1 MMDLFTR
8 LGKHSDILLA
18 AGVLGVIGVLVI
30 PVPPLL
36 LDFMLAFNIT
46 VAVLILLVTLYLH
59 KPLEFSVFPGLLL
72 MVTLLR
78 LSLNVA
84 STRLILGDGYAGEV
98 IQSFGNFV
106 VKGNYVVGLIVFII
120 LVVIQFVVITKG
132 SGRISEV
139 AARFTLDAMPGKQ
152 MAIDADL
159 NAGLISESDARERRE
174 AISNEADFYGAMDG
188 ASKFVRGDAIAGI
201 LITLVNIIGGFIIG
215 VAQRGL
221 PFSEA
226 LKTYTLLSIGD
237 GLVSQIPALIISI
250 AAGIIVTRAASEGNM
265 AEELSTQ
272 LTMKPRPVLIAGGML
287 VFLGLVPGLPTVP
300 FLLAGVV
307 ACVAGMASRKR
318 EIEATQAALVAETV
332 TEEEEAP
339 SERTEDYLKL
349 DLLEIEIGYA
359 LIPLVDVAVD
369 GDLLERI
376 SSIRKQM
383 AQEVGVVLPPIR
395 IRDNVQLKPGRY
407 VIKIKGSEIASG
419 EIVMNRLLAIGSNPE
434 GEELGGFP
442 TIDPAFGMEAWWI
455 QPTERDRAEMMGF
468 AVVEPPAVLA
478 THLAETIRSHYA
490 ELLTRQDVSHLLETL
505 KADYPAVVESVVPE
519 ILSLGQVQK
528 VLQNLLA
535 ERIPIRDL
543 LTILENLADYALETK
558 EPDILTEYV
567 RMALRRQISG
577 LYSDSSGSI
586 KVLTLDQ
593 ATEELL
599 SETLQHQKTG
609 LVLAA
614 PPDVVK
620 SLTEQIS
627 PFVDRSLAQG
637 ETPVMLA
644 APNIRLALRRLLAGA
659 LPQLAVVSI
668 NELLPNLEVFAMHQ
682 IGVER
687 AS

>member
-8 LGKHSDILLA
+8 IGKHSDIVLA

-30 PVPPLL
+30 PVPAIL

-98 IQSFGNFV
+98 IQAFGHFV

-159 NAGLISESDARERRE
+159 NAGLINESDARDRRE
-174 AISNEADFYGAMDG
+174 AISKEADFYGAMDG

-215 VAQRGL
+215 VAQRGM

-265 AEELSTQ
+265 ADELSRQ
-272 LTMKPRPVLIAGGML
+272 LTVKPRPVLIAGGML
-287 VFLGLVPGLPTVP
+287 TFLGLVPGLPTIP
-300 FLLAGVV
+300 FLMAGAVAGVV
-307 ACVAGMASRKR
+307 GMVSRKR
-318 EIEATQAALVAETV
+318 EIETQQAALLTETAV
-332 TEEEEAP
+332 ETEEP

-383 AQEVGVVLPPIR
+383 AQEVGVILPPIR

-455 QPTERDRAEMMGF
+455 QPAERDRAEMMGF
-468 AVVEPPAVLA
+468 AVVDPPAVLA

-505 KADYPAVVESVVPE
+505 KAEYPAVVESVVPE

-543 LTILENLADYALETK
+543 LTILENLADYAVETK

-586 KVLTLDQ
+586 KVLTLDP

-614 PPDVVK
+614 PPDVVT
-620 SLTEQIS
+620 SLIEQIK

-637 ETPVMLA
+637 EVPVMLA